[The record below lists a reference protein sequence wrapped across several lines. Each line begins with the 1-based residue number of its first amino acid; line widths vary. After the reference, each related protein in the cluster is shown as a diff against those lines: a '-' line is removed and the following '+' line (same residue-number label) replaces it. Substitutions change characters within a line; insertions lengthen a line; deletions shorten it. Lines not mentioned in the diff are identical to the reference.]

1 MNDDDDDKHQ
11 RPVFGLHP
19 AIDKLGESSF
29 MVYGTTNTNGVL
41 CSIEEK
47 SFGTD

>member
-29 MVYGTTNTNGVL
+29 IMLYRDQQPTLFT
-41 CSIEEK
+41 
-47 SFGTD
+47 